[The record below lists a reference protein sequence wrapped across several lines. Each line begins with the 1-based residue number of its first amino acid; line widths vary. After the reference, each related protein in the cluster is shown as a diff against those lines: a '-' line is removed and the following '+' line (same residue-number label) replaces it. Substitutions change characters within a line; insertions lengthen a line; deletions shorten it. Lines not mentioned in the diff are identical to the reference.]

1 MKLIFLD
8 ADGTLFHHE
17 GYIPDSAIDAC
28 IQAQKNG
35 HKVILCTGRQR
46 IEIFGDMLKIDY
58 DAIIAGSGATIE
70 CDHKIIEENSFTKE
84 ESQYLTK
91 YLLDRNIPANFES
104 STKIYANQFTKET
117 MLKMVE
123 EQCKGKSEEEKAKH
137 GLTILT
143 SQITVVDRI
152 DDLIYNKVSVID
164 NGKTL
169 FKNIKDDLSDK
180 YDVIPA
186 TFAPLGK
193 ESGEIGSYHIT
204 KATGMDSIIR
214 YFNANIEDT
223 IAVGDGF
230 NDLPMFNKAHL
241 SIAMGNAP
249 QAIKDKADMVTTS
262 LDEDGI
268 YNAFK
273 QLKLIIG

>member
-17 GYIPDSAIDAC
+17 GYIPNSAIDAC

-70 CDHKIIEENSFTKE
+70 CDHEIIEENTLSKE
-84 ESQYLTK
+84 ESEYLTK

-104 STKIYANQFTKET
+104 STKIYANRFTKDT
-117 MLKMVE
+117 MLKKVE

-143 SQITVVDRI
+143 NQITVVDS
-152 DDLIYNKVSVID
+152 LEGLSYNKVSIID
-164 NGKTL
+164 NGKTPY
-169 FKNIKDDLSDK
+169 KTIQDDLSDR
-180 YDVIPA
+180 YVVIPA

-193 ESGEIGSYHIT
+193 ESGEITSFHIN
-204 KATGMDSIIR
+204 KATGMDCVIR
-214 YFNANIEDT
+214 YFNADIKDT
-223 IAVGDGF
+223 IAIGDGF
-230 NDLPMFNKAHL
+230 NDLPMFEKAHL
-241 SIAMGNAP
+241 SVAMGNAP
-249 QAIKDKADMVTTS
+249 QEIKDKADIITTS
-262 LDEDGI
+262 LDEDGV

-273 QLKLIIG
+273 ELKLI

>member
-17 GYIPDSAIDAC
+17 GYIPNSAIDAC

-70 CDHKIIEENSFTKE
+70 CDHEIIEENALSEE
-84 ESQYLTK
+84 ESEYLTK

-104 STKIYANQFTKET
+104 STKIYANQFTKDT
-117 MLKMVE
+117 MLKKVE

-143 SQITVVDRI
+143 NQITVVDS
-152 DDLIYNKVSVID
+152 LEGLSYNKVSVID
-164 NGKTL
+164 NGKTPY
-169 FKNIKDDLSDK
+169 KTIQDDLSDR
-180 YDVIPA
+180 YVVIPA

-193 ESGEIGSYHIT
+193 ESGEITSFKIN
-204 KATGMDSIIR
+204 KATGMDSVIR
-214 YFNANIEDT
+214 YFNADIKDT
-223 IAVGDGF
+223 IAIGDGF
-230 NDLPMFNKAHL
+230 NDLPMFEKAHL
-241 SIAMGNAP
+241 SVAMGNAP
-249 QAIKDKADMVTTS
+249 QEIKDKADRITTS
-262 LDEDGI
+262 LDEDGV

-273 QLKLIIG
+273 ELKLI

>member
-17 GYIPDSAIDAC
+17 GYIPNSAIDAC

-70 CDHKIIEENSFTKE
+70 CDHEIIEENTLSKE
-84 ESQYLTK
+84 ESEYLTK

-104 STKIYANQFTKET
+104 STKIYANRFTKDT
-117 MLKMVE
+117 MLKKVE

-143 SQITVVDRI
+143 NQITVVDS
-152 DDLIYNKVSVID
+152 LEGLSYNKVSVID
-164 NGKTL
+164 NGKTPY
-169 FKNIKDDLSDK
+169 KTIQDDLLDR
-180 YDVIPA
+180 YVVIPA

-193 ESGEIGSYHIT
+193 ESGEITSFNIN
-204 KATGMDSIIR
+204 KATGMDSVIR
-214 YFNANIEDT
+214 YFNADIKDT
-223 IAVGDGF
+223 IAIGDGF
-230 NDLPMFNKAHL
+230 NDLPMFEKAHL
-241 SIAMGNAP
+241 SVAMGNAP
-249 QAIKDKADMVTTS
+249 QEIKDKADTITTS
-262 LDEDGI
+262 LDEDGV

-273 QLKLIIG
+273 ELKLI

>member
-17 GYIPDSAIDAC
+17 GYIPESAIDAC

-46 IEIFGDMLKIDY
+46 IEIFGPMLKIDY

-70 CDHKIIEENSFTKE
+70 CDHEIIEENALSKE
-84 ESQYLTK
+84 ESEYLTK

-104 STKIYANQFTKET
+104 STKIYANQFTKDT
-117 MLKMVE
+117 MLKKVE

-143 SQITVVDRI
+143 SQITVVDS
-152 DDLIYNKVSVID
+152 LEGLSYNKVSVID
-164 NGKTL
+164 NGKTPY
-169 FKNIKDDLSDK
+169 KTIQDDLSDR
-180 YDVIPA
+180 YVIIPA

-193 ESGEIGSYHIT
+193 ESGEITSFHIN
-204 KATGMDSIIR
+204 KATGMDSVIR
-214 YFNANIEDT
+214 YFNADIKDT
-223 IAVGDGF
+223 LAIGDGF
-230 NDLPMFNKAHL
+230 NDLPMFEKAHL
-241 SIAMGNAP
+241 SVAMGNAP
-249 QAIKDKADMVTTS
+249 QEIKDKADMITTS
-262 LDEDGI
+262 LDDDGV

-273 QLKLIIG
+273 ELKLI

>member
-17 GYIPDSAIDAC
+17 GYIPNSAIDAC

-70 CDHKIIEENSFTKE
+70 CDHEIIEENALSKE
-84 ESQYLTK
+84 ESEYLTK

-104 STKIYANQFTKET
+104 STKIYANQFTKDT
-117 MLKMVE
+117 MLKKVE

-143 SQITVVDRI
+143 NQITVVDS
-152 DDLIYNKVSVID
+152 LEGLSYNKVSVID
-164 NGKTL
+164 NGKTPY
-169 FKNIKDDLSDK
+169 KTIQDDLLDR
-180 YDVIPA
+180 YVVIPA

-193 ESGEIGSYHIT
+193 ESGEITSFHIN
-204 KATGMDSIIR
+204 KATGMDSVIR
-214 YFNANIEDT
+214 YFNADIKDT
-223 IAVGDGF
+223 IAIGNGF
-230 NDLPMFNKAHL
+230 NDLPMFEKAHL
-241 SIAMGNAP
+241 SVAMGNAP
-249 QAIKDKADMVTTS
+249 QEIKDKADIITTS
-262 LDEDGI
+262 LDDDGV

-273 QLKLIIG
+273 ELKLI